1 LVDNLSSDS
10 TISIAEE
17 YCDKI
22 ITIKE
27 FTPGKALN
35 QGVSICSYDFVA
47 IISGHCIPQSN
58 TWLSELSRP
67 FRDTLNVP
75 NPIVGVYGRQI
86 PERSSSPLDKRDL
99 WNTFREEDRLQVRD
113 VFFHNANSM
122 IKLETL
128 VEFPFDEEV
137 TNVEDRVWAK
147 QMIERGFALYYASKA
162 SVFHWHGI
170 NHESDPV
177 RADKV
182 VKVLEEREI
191 YSIVEPNF
199 RIESL

>member
-1 LVDNLSSDS
+1 
-10 TISIAEE
+10 
-17 YCDKI
+17 
-22 ITIKE
+22 
-27 FTPGKALN
+27 
-35 QGVSICSYDFVA
+35 
-47 IISGHCIPQSN
+47 
-58 TWLSELSRP
+58 
-67 FRDTLNVP
+67 
-75 NPIVGVYGRQI
+75 
-86 PERSSSPLDKRDL
+86 
-99 WNTFREEDRLQVRD
+99 
-113 VFFHNANSM
+113 M